1 MERAYYERTRIF
13 PIMHTVAVRREL
25 YERHPWIARSRY
37 KAFEESLRIA
47 YADLRH
53 RNALKV
59 MQPWLER
66 HVADTLDVMGAHYW
80 DYGLDANRHVLETF
94 ARYSHAQ
101 GLADRVWAP
110 EGIVLPQAG
119 DAFRV

>member
-37 KAFEESLRIA
+37 KAFEEPLRIA

-59 MQPWLER
+59 MQPWPER
-66 HVADTLDVMGAHYW
+66 HVADTLDVMGAHYL